1 MKWTQTRSWTHEGVA
16 FHPAAPAQ
24 FGHYASKI
32 HNPWARCIYFTRSYT
47 VVLVSEC
54 WIGCGM
60 YCMCM
65 SLSVVVV
72 TGWVG
77 SANKKAGST
86 QFFDTGTPFQ
96 SLWLCSWP
104 TGISDNF
111 CNLASLQVINMR
123 TSIVSFVRGG
133 GPQVFLMD
141 SVPDVRRILS
151 QGAITINHM
160 CILQSVYIFCYKVCI
175 RIMWYIQDPA
185 IYIYIIIIYLFVA
198 VLLHSSGTGYEIGC
212 NDETFGR
219 RGIGSS

>member
-133 GPQVFLMD
+133 GRKSFLWIRYRMFGGSWVKVQSQSITCVYCNQCIFFAIRFVF
-141 SVPDVRRILS
+141 V
-151 QGAITINHM
+151 
-160 CILQSVYIFCYKVCI
+160 
-175 RIMWYIQDPA
+175 
-185 IYIYIIIIYLFVA
+185 
-198 VLLHSSGTGYEIGC
+198 
-212 NDETFGR
+212 
-219 RGIGSS
+219 